1 MNTVMINNV
10 NQNKNQFDQD
20 GYFIIRNLLDYNE
33 IQDYLDLLKKKIETI
48 KNGQKFSPLNN
59 KTLWNYVLNKKLN
72 LKLRE
77 LFGEKIFFLHDLN
90 LLNPETNPENDYS
103 WHRDSPNRSLG
114 KGEDWNKDN
123 HYNVVTTITY
133 LISSKNCNTG
143 LNLIPK
149 SHKLEFKHSLNNYLR
164 YFHLKTRS
172 KNSFLY
178 FRRLIENNIG
188 KTIEYEP
195 GDCVI
200 FKANL
205 YHQCVKLNYKDS
217 PPNTRRIALT
227 SRYGGEG
234 VHSTNYINYAYNLRQ
249 FDNYQ
254 KENFEYFK
262 KILIQN
268 ELFKEIP
275 EKQFKKDTFF
285 KI

>member
-1 MNTVMINNV
+1 M
-10 NQNKNQFDQD
+10 
-20 GYFIIRNLLDYNE
+20 
-33 IQDYLDLLKKKIETI
+33 
-48 KNGQKFSPLNN
+48 
-59 KTLWNYVLNKKLN
+59 
-72 LKLRE
+72 
-77 LFGEKIFFLHDLN
+77 
-90 LLNPETNPENDYS
+90 
-103 WHRDSPNRSLG
+103 
-114 KGEDWNKDN
+114 
-123 HYNVVTTITY
+123 
-133 LISSKNCNTG
+133 
-143 LNLIPK
+143 
-149 SHKLEFKHSLNNYLR
+149 
-164 YFHLKTRS
+164 
-172 KNSFLY
+172 
-178 FRRLIENNIG
+178 IENNIG

-268 ELFKEIP
+268 ELFKEIL
-275 EKQFKKDTFF
+275 KNNLKKTLF
-285 KI
+285 